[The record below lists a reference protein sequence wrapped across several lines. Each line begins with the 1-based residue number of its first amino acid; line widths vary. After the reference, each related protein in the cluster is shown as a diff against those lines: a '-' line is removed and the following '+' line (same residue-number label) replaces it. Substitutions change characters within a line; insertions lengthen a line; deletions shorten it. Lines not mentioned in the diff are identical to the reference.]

1 MWFDVL
7 IALAAAFVAAVIGY
21 PLVPLFLRLVK
32 AKESQKDVGAGTIGI
47 RADESAPR
55 ATGSEDIEVLRGGLW
70 IGIVERALIAGAIVL
85 ARPELLGIVVA
96 VKGLGRF
103 AEIKSSALAG
113 ERFIIGTFVSI
124 AIASVCGVIGW
135 AIVA

>member
-1 MWFDVL
+1 MWIDVL
-7 IALAAAFVAAVIGY
+7 IAVAAAVIAALIGW
-21 PLVPLFLRLVK
+21 PLVPLLLRLTHAGPGSK
-32 AKESQKDVGAGTIGI
+32 PERTGAEDV
-47 RADESAPR
+47 
-55 ATGSEDIEVLRGGLW
+55 EVLRGGLW

-85 ARPELLGIVVA
+85 GRPELMAVVIA

-103 AEIKSSALAG
+103 AEIKSSAAAG

-124 AIASVCGVIGW
+124 ALASLLGVIGW

>member
-1 MWFDVL
+1 MWTEVL
-7 IALAAAFVAAVIGY
+7 VAIAAALVAALIGW
-21 PLVPLFLRLVK
+21 PLVPLLLRLTHSGPGTK
-32 AKESQKDVGAGTIGI
+32 PERTGAEDV
-47 RADESAPR
+47 
-55 ATGSEDIEVLRGGLW
+55 EVLRGGLW

-85 ARPELLGIVVA
+85 GRPELMAVVIA

-103 AEIKSSALAG
+103 AEIKSSAAAG

-124 AIASVCGVIGW
+124 ALASLLGVIGW

>member
-1 MWFDVL
+1 MWTEVL
-7 IALAAAFVAAVIGY
+7 VAIAAAIVAALIGW
-21 PLVPLFLRLVK
+21 PLVPAFLRLTHK
-32 AKESQKDVGAGTIGI
+32 GLGSKPE
-47 RADESAPR
+47 R
-55 ATGSEDIEVLRGGLW
+55 TGSEDVEVLRGGLW

-85 ARPELLGIVVA
+85 GRPELMAVVIA

-103 AEIKSSALAG
+103 AEIKSSAAAG

-124 AIASVCGVIGW
+124 ALASLLGVIGW

>member
-1 MWFDVL
+1 MWTDVL
-7 IALAAAFVAAVIGY
+7 VAIAAAIIAALIGW
-21 PLVPLFLRLVK
+21 PLVPLLLHLTHAGPGSKPERT
-32 AKESQKDVGAGTIGI
+32 GA
-47 RADESAPR
+47 
-55 ATGSEDIEVLRGGLW
+55 EDLEVLRGGLW

-85 ARPELLGIVVA
+85 GRPELMAVVIA

-103 AEIKSSALAG
+103 AEIKSSAAAG

-124 AIASVCGVIGW
+124 ALASLLGVIGW

>member
-1 MWFDVL
+1 MWTDVL
-7 IALAAAFVAAVIGY
+7 VAIAPAIIAALIGW
-21 PLVPLFLRLVK
+21 PLVPLLLRLTHAGPGSK
-32 AKESQKDVGAGTIGI
+32 PEPTGAEDV
-47 RADESAPR
+47 
-55 ATGSEDIEVLRGGLW
+55 EVLRGGLW

-85 ARPELLGIVVA
+85 GRPELMAVVIA

-103 AEIKSSALAG
+103 AEIKSSAAAG

-124 AIASVCGVIGW
+124 ALASLLGVIGW

>member
-1 MWFDVL
+1 MWTEVL
-7 IALAAAFVAAVIGY
+7 VAIAAAIVAALIGW
-21 PLVPLFLRLVK
+21 PLVPAFLRLTHNGPGSK
-32 AKESQKDVGAGTIGI
+32 PE
-47 RADESAPR
+47 R
-55 ATGSEDIEVLRGGLW
+55 TGSEDVEVLRGGLW

-85 ARPELLGIVVA
+85 GRPELMAVVIA

-103 AEIKSSALAG
+103 AEIKSSAAAG

-124 AIASVCGVIGW
+124 ALASLLGVIGW